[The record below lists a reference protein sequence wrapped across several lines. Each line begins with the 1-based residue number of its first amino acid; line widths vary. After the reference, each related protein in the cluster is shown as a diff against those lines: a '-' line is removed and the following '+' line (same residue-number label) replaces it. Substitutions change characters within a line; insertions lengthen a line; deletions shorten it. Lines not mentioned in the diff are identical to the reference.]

1 MKVDNVDHLHNI
13 HNIDNIER
21 MEKVFD
27 IQLSRMSK
35 NQLVVLRSMLVRPEA
50 IVTTREIARKTG
62 VVEKQLGG
70 VLSAMSRKRVG
81 GMVLIEAMGRDRT
94 GGLRWKLNSKAITTV
109 LAIGKVR
116 VLLAG
121 YK

>member
-1 MKVDNVDHLHNI
+1 M

-27 IQLSRMSK
+27 TQLSRMSK
-35 NQLVVLRSMLVRPEA
+35 NQLVVLRSMLARPEA
-50 IVTTREIARKTG
+50 IVTTTEIARKTG
-62 VVEKQLGG
+62 IVEKQLGG
-70 VLSAMSRKRVG
+70 VLSAMSRKRVHNLS
-81 GMVLIEAMGRDRT
+81 LIEAMGRDRV

-109 LAIGKVR
+109 LAVGKVR
-116 VLLAG
+116 VLLAS

>member
-1 MKVDNVDHLHNI
+1 
-13 HNIDNIER
+13 

-27 IQLSRMSK
+27 QELQKMSK
-35 NQLVVLRSMLVRPEA
+35 NQLVVLRYMLGREREV
-50 IVTTREIARKTG
+50 VTTREIAKKTG

-81 GMVLIEAMGRDRT
+81 GLALIEMMGRDGV
-94 GGLRWKLNSKAITTV
+94 GGLRWKLNSKAITV
-109 LAIGKVR
+109 ALAIATVR
-116 VLLAG
+116 VLLAS